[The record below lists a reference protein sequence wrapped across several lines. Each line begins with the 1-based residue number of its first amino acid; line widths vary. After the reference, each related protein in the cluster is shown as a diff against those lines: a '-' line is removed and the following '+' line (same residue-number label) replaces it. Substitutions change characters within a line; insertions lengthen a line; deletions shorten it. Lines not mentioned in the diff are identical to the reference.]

1 MAKQNKA
8 EARRLQ
14 HFTHHLVHQPCLQVG
29 RGGVGHGS
37 FRGRTARALLTRGQD
52 VEANASGHPVAHGA
66 LGLVPPPTLRH
77 GRRSWYFGTKLNLAL
92 SLICQGVAD
101 RRSNLHVAAG

>member
-1 MAKQNKA
+1 MAKANKA

-52 VEANASGHPVAHGA
+52 VEANASGYPVAHGA

-77 GRRSWYFGTKLNLAL
+77 GPRSCL
-92 SLICQGVAD
+92 SLTCQGVAD
-101 RRSNLHVAAG
+101 RGSNLHVAAG